1 MTISAKISPLQQKLE
16 EALVVISK
24 QVVVIDKQAV
34 VIREQAG
41 KIQHNSLRFIKRFVQ
56 FF

>member
-1 MTISAKISPLQQKLE
+1 MTISAKISALQQKLE

-34 VIREQAG
+34 VIRV
-41 KIQHNSLRFIKRFVQ
+41 INS
-56 FF
+56 